1 MPFQRELERRKI
13 QNNTPQIA
21 GVVLVLTKVGAGS
34 TIQLSV
40 VVEDAGDKLD
50 IELIEDDL
58 LGGAAP

>member
-1 MPFQRELERRKI
+1 
-13 QNNTPQIA
+13 
-21 GVVLVLTKVGAGS
+21 LTKVGAGS